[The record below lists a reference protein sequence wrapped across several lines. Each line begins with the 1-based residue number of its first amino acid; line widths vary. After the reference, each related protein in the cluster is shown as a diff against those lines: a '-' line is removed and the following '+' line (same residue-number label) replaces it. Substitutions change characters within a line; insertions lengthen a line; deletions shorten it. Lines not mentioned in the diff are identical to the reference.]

1 MQVMAE
7 HRKRLLTLMVVQ
19 GKSQRDVA
27 AAAGWRSHSYLGRIL
42 RGDVDTLD
50 NDAAVR
56 IAHYFGVG
64 VDDLFVT
71 RSSSTAERHAH
82 RKGTAA

>member
-82 RKGTAA
+82 RKETAA

>member
-1 MQVMAE
+1 MHVMAE

-19 GKSQRDVA
+19 GKSQRDVS
-27 AAAGWRSHSYLGRIL
+27 AAAGWKSHSYLGRIL
-42 RGDVDTLD
+42 RGEVDTLD

-71 RSSSTAERHAH
+71 RSSSTAERHVSH
-82 RKGTAA
+82 KGTAA